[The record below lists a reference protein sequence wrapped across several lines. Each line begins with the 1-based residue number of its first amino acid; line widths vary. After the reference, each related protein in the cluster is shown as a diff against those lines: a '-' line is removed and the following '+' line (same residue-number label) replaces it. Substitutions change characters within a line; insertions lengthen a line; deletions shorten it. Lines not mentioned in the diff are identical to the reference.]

1 MSNLADTPES
11 KEPETTSEPVA
22 SSEERVSFQLLMLR
36 SLDRIESRLD
46 RMDQRF
52 DRTDQRFD
60 HIDQRID
67 DVRQELHSEIN
78 EVRTDLSQ
86 EISEVRTEM
95 SSLVRW
101 SIGVIVAVV
110 VGAGAVVI
118 TLVSQHA

>member
-11 KEPETTSEPVA
+11 KEPRTGSDAAVSASED
-22 SSEERVSFQLLMLR
+22 RVSFQMLMLR
-36 SLDRIESRLD
+36 SLDRIDSRLD
-46 RMDQRF
+46 RM
-52 DRTDQRFD
+52 DQRFD

-67 DVRQELHSEIN
+67 DVRQELHSEI
-78 EVRTDLSQ
+78 SQ
-86 EISEVRTEM
+86 VRTEM

-118 TLVSQHA
+118 TLVSQHP